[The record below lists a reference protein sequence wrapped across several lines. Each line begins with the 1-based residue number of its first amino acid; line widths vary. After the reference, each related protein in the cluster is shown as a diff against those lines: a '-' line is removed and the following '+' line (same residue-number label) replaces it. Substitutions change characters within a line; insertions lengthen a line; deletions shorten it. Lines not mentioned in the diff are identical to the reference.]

1 MVLHTFKHLRFLE
14 VAVERD
20 IKLTL
25 RSVAFI
31 HLTGR
36 QAGTQDWD
44 LKVQRSMAQFMPCTA
59 VPACLLI

>member
-1 MVLHTFKHLRFLE
+1 MVLCTFKHLRFLE

-20 IKLTL
+20 IKVTV

-31 HLTGR
+31 HSHR

-44 LKVQRSMAQFMPCTA
+44 LKVQRSVAQFMPRTA
-59 VPACLLI
+59 APAYLLI